1 MFSLMTETNFV
12 PLGLKHGILIY
23 SLQAEHD
30 IISNYFDGITGALH
44 KGFTLIS
51 GPILHQ
57 FIDSRRKCFKIY
69 DKTIKAL
76 VENKS
81 FR

>member
-1 MFSLMTETNFV
+1 MTETNFV

-30 IISNYFDGITGALH
+30 IICKYFDWITGALH
-44 KGFTLIS
+44 KGFILIS

-57 FIDSRRKCFKIY
+57 FIDFRRKCFEIY
-69 DKTIKAL
+69 DNSVGGGQVI
-76 VENKS
+76 
-81 FR
+81 